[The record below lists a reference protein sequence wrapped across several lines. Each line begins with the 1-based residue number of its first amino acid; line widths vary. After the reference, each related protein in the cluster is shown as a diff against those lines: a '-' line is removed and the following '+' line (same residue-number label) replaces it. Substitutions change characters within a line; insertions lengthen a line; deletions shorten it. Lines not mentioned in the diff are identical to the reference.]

1 MMSGPCDDSLLMTLK
16 DVRTKIFQSIDFL
29 NYFYVSQIICY
40 LCQKCKKNG
49 DHRLRFRDK
58 ACGKLP

>member
-1 MMSGPCDDSLLMTLK
+1 MTEELK
-16 DVRTKIFQSIDFL
+16 DVRAKIFQSIDFSS
-29 NYFYVSQIICY
+29 NFYCRQIMSY
-40 LCQKCKKNG
+40 LYQKCKKKIG